1 MEYQGIA
8 SHDYYNYPKVQL
20 ANTSHDYNNYFAS
33 NMNSHVGV
41 ASYNNSRYV
50 ASANIFDEYHDQ
62 EPMFAENSL
71 SLNSSGNIQ
80 HVNPYSSAVSSQYVV
95 PSQVEPMNE
104 RIGYDNDNYLANYS
118 QNSAPYASAS
128 IYNSASYVTPN
139 SSRINKNSARDANA
153 NAYNSASYV
162 TLNSSRTNDYS
173 QLKPVEFKEANLDVK
188 RMLARSKAKRFANNC
203 DSALYDLK
211 SSRINKDL
219 AHAANPHGSFKWKV
233 PTYHRPYPLHIDYMN
248 APHGW
253 RVPNFYEFSGEG
265 SKTAVEHIRLY
276 LAQLG
281 SAGREDC
288 MRIRNFPLS
297 LTDTAFAWF
306 TSLPECIVG
315 SWIELEELFYE
326 YFGKTNVK
334 KPITIRSSAKQGLL
348 GRLDSDMSKSSAFKV
363 KQHNITSESI
373 TSQETSLAT
382 EKHVKHKKS
391 ARLDFSGVKG
401 TIYLSSD
408 YCIINEDQVPKSK
421 KEVVDSV
428 ESAQPTD
435 QPAKPTSSHTAGA
448 DASLDNSAP
457 VVDCFLEMKNN
468 IIQIKDLHFSDMI
481 HKVQSTSIL
490 PNSQSGHIISIDTS
504 ISNIL
509 ASCVKRQIEEGIVL
523 INNEMKLD
531 YIGQPI
537 IPYQEVDDNILS
549 KLKLFPIFTLNYT
562 FICVVLLALNS
573 IHTWSQM
580 RYKFCNY
587 FGLYNSGLRLKN
599 IAHADVDFIFNSKTS
614 GKKGSCKGVA
624 E

>member
-1 MEYQGIA
+1 
-8 SHDYYNYPKVQL
+8 
-20 ANTSHDYNNYFAS
+20 
-33 NMNSHVGV
+33 
-41 ASYNNSRYV
+41 
-50 ASANIFDEYHDQ
+50 
-62 EPMFAENSL
+62 
-71 SLNSSGNIQ
+71 
-80 HVNPYSSAVSSQYVV
+80 
-95 PSQVEPMNE
+95 
-104 RIGYDNDNYLANYS
+104 
-118 QNSAPYASAS
+118 
-128 IYNSASYVTPN
+128 
-139 SSRINKNSARDANA
+139 
-153 NAYNSASYV
+153 
-162 TLNSSRTNDYS
+162 
-173 QLKPVEFKEANLDVK
+173 
-188 RMLARSKAKRFANNC
+188 MLAKSKAKRFASNC

-265 SKTAVEHIRLY
+265 SKTAVEHTRLY

-281 SAGREDC
+281 NAGREDY

-297 LTDTAFAWF
+297 LTGTAFAWF

-348 GRLDSDMSKSSAFKV
+348 GRIDSDMSESSAFKA
-363 KQHNITSESI
+363 KQHNITSGSI

-382 EKHVKHKKS
+382 EKHGKHKKS

-481 HKVQSTSIL
+481 DKVQSTSMV

-509 ASCVKRQIEEGIVL
+509 ASCVKRPIEEGIALVNSE
-523 INNEMKLD
+523 IKLD

-537 IPYQEVDDNILS
+537 MPYQEADDNILS
-549 KLKLFPIFTLNYT
+549 KLKLSPMFTLNYT
-562 FICVVLLALNS
+562 FIWVALLALNS
-573 IHTWSQM
+573 VHTWSQM

-587 FGLYNSGLRLKN
+587 FGLYNSELRLKN

-624 E
+624 EWIDVKSDPFVCLALKPTPQKNRLKKSKYTFDFTFCDHVFDILLENNFIKIIDHNALPSFQNLEELTYCKWHNSFDHNTCNCNMFRRVIQSAIDKGRLRFSEAQQMDQLDSIGLDGKQVLNRLVLVDSLKGQGSSAQGRDVEPSSEETIVVHELQIEDTLDDTNVTYF